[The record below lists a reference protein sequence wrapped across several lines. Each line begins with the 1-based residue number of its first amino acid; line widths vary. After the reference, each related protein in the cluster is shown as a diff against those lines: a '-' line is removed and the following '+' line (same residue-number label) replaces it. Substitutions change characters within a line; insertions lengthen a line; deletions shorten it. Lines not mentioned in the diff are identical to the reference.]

1 MNNGV
6 MSRSLLSVV
15 CFFLL
20 VATTLAENVEC
31 KIVVRDM
38 YAADTQDT
46 QNILVSTLKTGDL
59 EGVSKL
65 LGSGAVTL
73 FQAGEKVSRTETTPW
88 GYDKVTRPGETKTW
102 LLSPQNTRPCGAN
115 D

>member
-6 MSRSLLSVV
+6 MIKVLLYVV

-20 VATTLAENVEC
+20 VATTLAENVDC

-38 YAADTQDT
+38 YAADTQDA
-46 QNILVSTLKTGDL
+46 QNILVSMLKTMDL

-65 LGSGAVTL
+65 LASGTVTL
-73 FQAGEKVSRTETTPW
+73 FQSGEKVSRTETTPW
-88 GYDKVTRPGETKTW
+88 GYDKITRPGETKTW

>member
-6 MSRSLLSVV
+6 MSRPLLSVV

-20 VATTLAENVEC
+20 VATTLADNVDC

-38 YAADTQDT
+38 YAAGAQDA
-46 QNILVSTLKTGDL
+46 QNILVSMLKTRDL

-65 LGSGAVTL
+65 LASGAVTL

-88 GYDKVTRPGETKTW
+88 GYDKVMRPGETKAW